1 MEMAP
6 LIRLISQ
13 RALDLF
19 GEQFHLAVL
28 PISVILCVVVRQLSL
43 TSTVWNFSCKSYSV
57 ILLTTFLTHDLA

>member
-43 TSTVWNFSCKSYSV
+43 TSTVWNFSCKSS
-57 ILLTTFLTHDLA
+57 ITDNFSDP